1 MVPPPPSMVSRTSF
15 SEPRTPLA
23 CRSTVIDPPD
33 SSSTFSLNA
42 VSVCPTIVSSGLTSA
57 ITRVTAGPTG
67 SPASALA
74 SSLVSSFASAA
85 VVASSLAASVAA
97 AVVAVSGDFNPHP
110 ASDPATIAVQ
120 SAALNHLFFI
130 LFTLLLMRF
139 SHIIYV
145 FLRFLYAD
153 FIIRVKSCS
162 DHGKFLIILV

>member
-1 MVPPPPSMVSRTSF
+1 M
-15 SEPRTPLA
+15 
-23 CRSTVIDPPD
+23 IDPPD

-67 SPASALA
+67 SPAAADSPLD
-74 SSLVSSFASAA
+74 SSFASAA
-85 VVASSLAASVAA
+85 VVASSLAASV
-97 AVVAVSGDFNPHP
+97 VVVSGDFNPHP

-130 LFTLLLMRF
+130 LFTLLLIRF
-139 SHIIYV
+139 SHIVYV

>member
-67 SPASALA
+67 SPAAADSPLD
-74 SSLVSSFASAA
+74 SSFASAA

-97 AVVAVSGDFNPHP
+97 AVVVVSGDFNPHP

-139 SHIIYV
+139 SHIVYV
-145 FLRFLYAD
+145 FYA
-153 FIIRVKSCS
+153 F
-162 DHGKFLIILV
+162 FMLISL